1 MALVRVRERGEI
13 TLPRELQEAL
23 KVREGD
29 TLEAEAVEGGI
40 LLKPV
45 SAAEREAAW
54 QRIEQARSS
63 VRPTPEQ
70 AAKPIEVQEQ
80 EILEVV
86 DEVRREYAEELR
98 RRRR

>member
-23 KVREGD
+23 ELREGD

-54 QRIEQARSS
+54 QRMQQAMAS
-63 VRPTPEQ
+63 VRYVGPGPE
-70 AAKPIEVQEQ
+70 PSDDELME
-80 EILEVV
+80 EVV
-86 DEVRREYAEELR
+86 QVVKEVRKEMARERAR
-98 RRRR
+98 RR

>member
-13 TLPRELQEAL
+13 TRPRELQEAL

-54 QRIEQARSS
+54 QRIEQARSA
-63 VRPTPEQ
+63 VRNAGPGPE
-70 AAKPIEVQEQ
+70 PSDDELME
-80 EILEVV
+80 EVV
-86 DEVRREYAEELR
+86 QVVKEVRKEMARERAR
-98 RRRR
+98 RR

>member
-1 MALVRVRERGEI
+1 MTLVRVRERGEI

-45 SAAEREAAW
+45 SAAEAAW
-54 QRIEQARSS
+54 QRIEQAMAS

-86 DEVRREYAEELR
+86 HEVRREYAEELR
-98 RRRR
+98 RRR

>member
-1 MALVRVRERGEI
+1 MALVRVRRRGEI

-23 KVREGD
+23 AIREGD
-29 TLEAEAVEGGI
+29 TLEAEAVEGGV

-45 SAAEREAAW
+45 SAAERKAARE
-54 QRIEQARSS
+54 RIEQAMAS
-63 VRPTPEQ
+63 VRPTAKQ

-80 EILEVV
+80 EIQEVV

-98 RRRR
+98 RRR

>member
-1 MALVRVRERGEI
+1 VTRIRVSERGEI
-13 TLPRELQEAL
+13 ALPRDLQEAL

-29 TLEAEAVEGGI
+29 LLDAVAVKGGV

-45 SAAEREAAW
+45 AAAEREAAW
-54 QRIEQARSS
+54 RRMEQAMST
-63 VRPTPEQ
+63 VRPTAEQ

-86 DEVRREYAEELR
+86 DEVRREYADEIR
-98 RRRR
+98 RRR